1 MDLVKSIMIA
11 ASGLKA
17 QSGRMRVISE
27 NLANAQSTAKTPDA
41 DPYRRKLVT
50 FENVYNREL
59 GAQEVRAGKITFD
72 QSDFSRRY
80 EPGPPAADKAG
91 YVKMPNVNSLV
102 EMMDMR
108 QAQLS
113 YEANLNVLRSA
124 RNMAAST
131 LDVLR
136 A

>member
-11 ASGLKA
+11 ASALKA

-27 NLANAQSTAKTPDA
+27 NLANAQSTATTA
-41 DPYRRKLVT
+41 TGDPYRRKMVT
-50 FENVYNREL
+50 FDNVYNREL
-59 GAQEVRAGKITFD
+59 GAYEVRAGDIKFD
-72 QSDFSRRY
+72 RTDFGQKY
-80 EPGPPAADKAG
+80 EPGHPAANTAG
-91 YVKMPNVNSLV
+91 YVKTPNVNPLV

-113 YEANLNVLRSA
+113 YEANLNVVRSA
-124 RNMAAST
+124 RTMAART
-131 LDVLR
+131 LDILR

>member
-1 MDLVKSIMIA
+1 MDLMKSIMIA

-27 NLANAQSTAKTPDA
+27 NLANAQSTAQNPQS
-41 DPYRRKLVT
+41 DPYRRKMVT

-59 GAQEVRAGKITFD
+59 GAQEVRAGKIKFD
-72 QSDFSRRY
+72 QSDFGRRY
-80 EPGPPAADKAG
+80 EPGHPAADAAG